1 MSRKTIADI
10 IQTNNS
16 PVSKIPGTKRSSANR
31 KRLTIGSAKLTKPK
45 VPKITKIFSN
55 DKETTKNQQ
64 TTSAKNQSATSN
76 VVRRSEKK
84 EKNEL
89 VTRKGIIG
97 LGLVSTAEIN
107 REIALNDEKIEQR
120 GEKRYLVTEHGVKI
134 KMKKITKKRENKTK
148 NKKLKKFI
156 EHDHSLYPE
165 FLKQSLDFQRQVA
178 SIIEQAV
185 VRGFITE
192 NELLHILPHPEE
204 NVELLEDI
212 INLSEDSGA
221 PLMFDSTIEDL
232 WSFLEEDTKQK
243 ELEMINKFVDKL
255 AGDIRGEELNDD
267 TIQNYIRDVSKYP
280 VLTKEEEVEL
290 AKRIEKGDQAAKREL
305 TYSNLKLVVHTAK
318 KYLGRNLSFLDLIQE
333 GNIGLFRAVEK
344 FDWRKGYKF
353 STYASY
359 WIDQSIRRALA
370 DQSRPVRLP
379 SHVDEKLNRY
389 KKEKRA
395 MIEELGREP
404 TPEELAERLNVDI
417 NVIYYLR
424 RISQETVSIDTMVG
438 YSEDSDTQMVETIE
452 DEQTVKPID
461 SASNQILR
469 ENLMKI
475 IDECLE
481 PREKKVI
488 MLRFGLDGTKV
499 THTLEEIGEVF
510 KVTRERV
517 RQIEEAAL
525 NKIRQ
530 HKDSYKL
537 IDFLQGLKPQAF
549 SSLTYKKNVQIYTT
563 LPLNKK
569 LTLEQLVEIL
579 VGQILTKGYS
589 LFFLKGKMGSGKTT
603 LVQKVCE
610 QINTTEPATSPTYN
624 TIQVYPL
631 ANQSPARQ
639 AGHFEG
645 VTHID
650 LHRIKQLFDNDLV
663 WLEEELTKTEQI
675 VFVEW
680 PDKLLKKTSFLQ
692 FLGRRYL
699 IIEAKVGKK
708 HDHYFRL
715 KEK

>member
-1 MSRKTIADI
+1 MSRKTIAEI
-10 IQTNNS
+10 IQTDNS
-16 PVSKIPGTKRSSANR
+16 PVSKIPGAKRSSANR
-31 KRLTIGSAKLTKPK
+31 KRLTIGSAKQTKPK

-55 DKETTKNQQ
+55 DKETRKNQQ
-64 TTSAKNQSATSN
+64 TASAKNQSATSN

-192 NELLHILPHPEE
+192 NELLHILPRPEE

-232 WSFLEEDTKQK
+232 WSSLEEDTKQK
-243 ELEMINKFVDKL
+243 QLEMINKFVDKL
-255 AGDIRGEELNDD
+255 AGDIQGEELNDD

-469 ENLMKI
+469 EHLMKI

-650 LHRIKQLFDNDLV
+650 LHRIKQLSDNDLV

>member
-1 MSRKTIADI
+1 MSRKTIAEI
-10 IQTNNS
+10 IQTDNS

-31 KRLTIGSAKLTKPK
+31 KRLTIGSAKQTKPK

-55 DKETTKNQQ
+55 DKETRKNQQ
-64 TTSAKNQSATSN
+64 TASAKNQSATSN
-76 VVRRSEKK
+76 VARRSEKK

-192 NELLHILPHPEE
+192 NELLHILPRPEE

-243 ELEMINKFVDKL
+243 QLEMINKFVDKL

-389 KKEKRA
+389 KKEKRV

-579 VGQILTKGYS
+579 VGQILTKAYS

-650 LHRIKQLFDNDLV
+650 LHRIKQLSDNDLV

>member
-76 VVRRSEKK
+76 VVRRPEKK

-631 ANQSPARQ
+631 TNQSPARQ

-650 LHRIKQLFDNDLV
+650 LHRIKQLSDNDLV

>member
-76 VVRRSEKK
+76 VVRRPEKK

-650 LHRIKQLFDNDLV
+650 LHRIKQLSDNDLV

>member
-1 MSRKTIADI
+1 MSRKTIAEI
-10 IQTNNS
+10 IQTGDS
-16 PVSKIPGTKRSSANR
+16 TVPKIPGTKRSSANR
-31 KRLTIGSAKLTKPK
+31 KRLTIGSAKQTKPK
-45 VPKITKIFSN
+45 VPKITKIFTN
-55 DKETTKNQQ
+55 DKDSVEKSQTNNTKNQSN
-64 TTSAKNQSATSN
+64 TTKTT
-76 VVRRSEKK
+76 RRSEKK

-120 GEKRYLVTEHGVKI
+120 GEKRYLLTEHGVKI

-165 FLKQSLDFQRQVA
+165 FLKQTLDFQRQVA
-178 SIIEQAV
+178 AIIEQAV

-192 NELLHILPHPEE
+192 NELLHILPRPEE

-232 WSFLEEDTKQK
+232 WSSLEEDSKQK
-243 ELEMINKFVDKL
+243 ELDMINKFVEKL
-255 AGDIRGEELNDD
+255 AGDVQGEELNDD

-280 VLTKEEEVEL
+280 VLTKEEEIEL

-424 RISQETVSIDTMVG
+424 RISQETISIDTMVG
-438 YSEDSDTQMVETIE
+438 YSEDSDTQMIETIE
-452 DEQTVKPID
+452 DDQITKPID
-461 SASNQILR
+461 SASNQVLR

-549 SSLTYKKNVQIYTT
+549 SSLTYKKNVQVPTT

-569 LTLEQLVEIL
+569 LTLEQIVEIL
-579 VGQILTKGYS
+579 VGQILTKSYS

-610 QINTTEPATSPTYN
+610 QIDTTEPATSPTYN
-624 TIQVYPL
+624 TIQVYLL

-639 AGHFEG
+639 IGHFEG
-645 VTHID
+645 VTHLD
-650 LHRIKQLFDNDLV
+650 LHRLKQLSDNDLV

-699 IIEAKVGKK
+699 IIEAKIGKK
-708 HDHYFRL
+708 QDHYFRL

>member
-1 MSRKTIADI
+1 MSRKTIAEI
-10 IQTNNS
+10 IQTDNS

-31 KRLTIGSAKLTKPK
+31 KRLTIGSAKQTKPK

-55 DKETTKNQQ
+55 DKETRKNQQ
-64 TTSAKNQSATSN
+64 TASAKNQSATSN

-192 NELLHILPHPEE
+192 NELLHILPRPEE

-243 ELEMINKFVDKL
+243 QLEMINKFVDKL

-389 KKEKRA
+389 KKEKRV

-579 VGQILTKGYS
+579 VGQILTKAYS

-650 LHRIKQLFDNDLV
+650 LHRIKQLSDNDLV

>member
-1 MSRKTIADI
+1 MSRKTIAEI
-10 IQTNNS
+10 IQTDNS

-31 KRLTIGSAKLTKPK
+31 KRLTIGSAKQTKPK

-55 DKETTKNQQ
+55 DKETRKNQQ
-64 TTSAKNQSATSN
+64 TASAKNQSATAN

-192 NELLHILPHPEE
+192 NELLHILPRPEE

-243 ELEMINKFVDKL
+243 QLEMINKFVDKL

-389 KKEKRA
+389 KKEKRV

-549 SSLTYKKNVQIYTT
+549 SSLTYKKNVQVYTT

-579 VGQILTKGYS
+579 VGQILTKAYS

-650 LHRIKQLFDNDLV
+650 LHRIKQLSDNDLV

>member
-1 MSRKTIADI
+1 MSRKTIAEI
-10 IQTNNS
+10 IQTDNS

-31 KRLTIGSAKLTKPK
+31 KRLTIGSAKQTKPK

-55 DKETTKNQQ
+55 DKETRKNQQ
-64 TTSAKNQSATSN
+64 TASAKNQSATSN
-76 VVRRSEKK
+76 VARRAEKK

-192 NELLHILPHPEE
+192 NELLHILPRPEE

-243 ELEMINKFVDKL
+243 QLEMINKFVDKL

-389 KKEKRA
+389 KKEKRV

-549 SSLTYKKNVQIYTT
+549 SSLTYKKNVQVYTT

-579 VGQILTKGYS
+579 VGQILTKAYS

-650 LHRIKQLFDNDLV
+650 LHRIKQLSDNDLV

>member
-1 MSRKTIADI
+1 MSRKTIAEI
-10 IQTNNS
+10 IQTDNS

-31 KRLTIGSAKLTKPK
+31 KRLTIGSAKQTKPK

-55 DKETTKNQQ
+55 DKETRKNQQ
-64 TTSAKNQSATSN
+64 TASAKNQSATSN
-76 VVRRSEKK
+76 VARRAEKK

-192 NELLHILPHPEE
+192 NELLHILPRPEE

-243 ELEMINKFVDKL
+243 QLEMINKFVDKL

-389 KKEKRA
+389 KKEKRV

-579 VGQILTKGYS
+579 VGQILTKAYS

-650 LHRIKQLFDNDLV
+650 LHRIKQLSDNDLV

>member
-1 MSRKTIADI
+1 MSRKTIAEI
-10 IQTNNS
+10 IQTDNS

-31 KRLTIGSAKLTKPK
+31 KRLTIGSAKQTKPK

-55 DKETTKNQQ
+55 DKETRKNQQ
-64 TTSAKNQSATSN
+64 TASAKNQSAISN
-76 VVRRSEKK
+76 VARRAEKK

-192 NELLHILPHPEE
+192 NELLHILPRPEE

-243 ELEMINKFVDKL
+243 QLEMINKFVDKL

-389 KKEKRA
+389 KKEKRV

-579 VGQILTKGYS
+579 VGQILTKAYS

-650 LHRIKQLFDNDLV
+650 LHRIKQLSDNDLV

>member
-1 MSRKTIADI
+1 MSRKTIAEI
-10 IQTNNS
+10 IQTDNS

-31 KRLTIGSAKLTKPK
+31 KRLTIGSAKQTKPK

-55 DKETTKNQQ
+55 DKETRKNQQ
-64 TTSAKNQSATSN
+64 TASAKNQSATSN
-76 VVRRSEKK
+76 VSRRAEKK

-192 NELLHILPHPEE
+192 NELLHILPRPEE

-243 ELEMINKFVDKL
+243 QLEMINKFVDKL

-389 KKEKRA
+389 KKEKRV

-549 SSLTYKKNVQIYTT
+549 SSLTYKKNVQVYTT

-579 VGQILTKGYS
+579 VGQILTKAYS

-650 LHRIKQLFDNDLV
+650 LHRIKQLSDNDLV

>member
-1 MSRKTIADI
+1 MSRKTIAEI
-10 IQTNNS
+10 IQTDNS

-31 KRLTIGSAKLTKPK
+31 KRLTIGSAKQTKPK

-55 DKETTKNQQ
+55 DKETRKNQQ
-64 TTSAKNQSATSN
+64 TASAKNQSATAN

-192 NELLHILPHPEE
+192 NELLHILPRPEE

-243 ELEMINKFVDKL
+243 QLEMINKFVDKL

-389 KKEKRA
+389 KKEKRV

-650 LHRIKQLFDNDLV
+650 LHRIKQLSDNDLV

>member
-1 MSRKTIADI
+1 MSRKTIAEI
-10 IQTNNS
+10 IQTGDS
-16 PVSKIPGTKRSSANR
+16 AIQKTPGTKRSSANR
-31 KRLTIGSAKLTKPK
+31 KRLTIGSAKQTKPK
-45 VPKITKIFSN
+45 VPKITKIFAN
-55 DKETTKNQQ
+55 DKDSSENHQTVSTKSQPAIPK
-64 TTSAKNQSATSN
+64 TAK
-76 VVRRSEKK
+76 RSEKK

-120 GEKRYLVTEHGVKI
+120 GEKRYLLTEHGVKI
-134 KMKKITKKRENKTK
+134 KMKKVTKKRENKTK

-178 SIIEQAV
+178 SVIEQAV

-232 WSFLEEDTKQK
+232 WSSLEEEARQK

-255 AGDIRGEELNDD
+255 AGDIQGEELNDD

-424 RISQETVSIDTMVG
+424 RISQETISIDTIVG
-438 YSEDSDTQMVETIE
+438 YSEDSDTQMIETIE
-452 DEQTVKPID
+452 DDQTTKPID
-461 SASNQILR
+461 SASNQVLR

-530 HKDSYKL
+530 HKESYKL

-549 SSLTYKKNVQIYTT
+549 SSLTYKKNVQVSTT

-579 VGQILTKGYS
+579 VGQILTKSYS

-603 LVQKVCE
+603 LVQEVCE
-610 QINTTEPATSPTYN
+610 QVETTEPATSPTY
-624 TIQVYPL
+624 TTVQVYPL
-631 ANQSPARQ
+631 TNQSPAKQ
-639 AGHFEG
+639 TGHFEG

-650 LHRIKQLFDNDLV
+650 LHRLKQLSENDLI
-663 WLEEELTKTEQI
+663 WLEEELTNTEQI

-699 IIEAKVGKK
+699 VIEAKIGKK
-708 HDHYFRL
+708 QDHYFRL

>member
-1 MSRKTIADI
+1 MSRKTIAEI
-10 IQTNNS
+10 IQTDNS

-31 KRLTIGSAKLTKPK
+31 KRLTIGSAKPTKPK

-55 DKETTKNQQ
+55 DKETRKNQQ
-64 TTSAKNQSATSN
+64 TASAKNQSATSN
-76 VVRRSEKK
+76 VVRRAEKK

-192 NELLHILPHPEE
+192 NELLHILPRPEE

-243 ELEMINKFVDKL
+243 QLEMINKFVDKL

-469 ENLMKI
+469 EHLMKI

-650 LHRIKQLFDNDLV
+650 LHRIKQLSDNDLV
-663 WLEEELTKTEQI
+663 WLEEELTRTEQI

>member
-16 PVSKIPGTKRSSANR
+16 LVSKIPGTKRSSANR

-650 LHRIKQLFDNDLV
+650 LHRIKQLSDNDLV

>member
-1 MSRKTIADI
+1 MSRKTIAEI
-10 IQTNNS
+10 IQTDNS

-31 KRLTIGSAKLTKPK
+31 KRLTIGSAKQTKPK

-55 DKETTKNQQ
+55 DKETRKNQQ
-64 TTSAKNQSATSN
+64 TASAKNQSATSN
-76 VVRRSEKK
+76 VARRSEKK

-192 NELLHILPHPEE
+192 NELLHILPRPEE

-243 ELEMINKFVDKL
+243 QLEMINKFVDKL

-389 KKEKRA
+389 KKEKRV

-549 SSLTYKKNVQIYTT
+549 SSLTYKKNVQVYTT

-579 VGQILTKGYS
+579 VGQILTKAYS

-650 LHRIKQLFDNDLV
+650 LHRIKQLSDNDLV

>member
-1 MSRKTIADI
+1 MSRKTIAEI
-10 IQTNNS
+10 IQTGDS
-16 PVSKIPGTKRSSANR
+16 TVPKIPGTKRSSANR
-31 KRLTIGSAKLTKPK
+31 KRLTIGSAKQTKPK
-45 VPKITKIFSN
+45 VPKITKIFTN
-55 DKETTKNQQ
+55 DKDSVEKSQTNNTKNQSN
-64 TTSAKNQSATSN
+64 TTKTT
-76 VVRRSEKK
+76 RRSEKK

-120 GEKRYLVTEHGVKI
+120 GEKRYLLTEHGVKI

-165 FLKQSLDFQRQVA
+165 FLKQTLDFQRQVA
-178 SIIEQAV
+178 AIIEQAV

-192 NELLHILPHPEE
+192 NELLHILPRPEE

-232 WSFLEEDTKQK
+232 WSSLEEDSKQK
-243 ELEMINKFVDKL
+243 ELDMINKFVEKL
-255 AGDIRGEELNDD
+255 AGDVQGEELNDD

-280 VLTKEEEVEL
+280 VLTKEEEIEL

-424 RISQETVSIDTMVG
+424 RISQETISIDTMVG
-438 YSEDSDTQMVETIE
+438 YSEDSDTQMIETIE
-452 DEQTVKPID
+452 DDQITKPID
-461 SASNQILR
+461 SASNQVLR

-549 SSLTYKKNVQIYTT
+549 SSLTYKKNVQVPTT

-569 LTLEQLVEIL
+569 LTLEQIVEIL
-579 VGQILTKGYS
+579 VGQILTKSYS

-610 QINTTEPATSPTYN
+610 QIDTTEPATSPTYN
-624 TIQVYPL
+624 TIQVYLL

-639 AGHFEG
+639 VGHFEG

-650 LHRIKQLFDNDLV
+650 LHRLKQLSDNDLA

-699 IIEAKVGKK
+699 IIEAKIGKK
-708 HDHYFRL
+708 QDHYFRL

>member
-1 MSRKTIADI
+1 MSRKTIAEI
-10 IQTNNS
+10 IQTDNS

-31 KRLTIGSAKLTKPK
+31 KRLTIGSAKQTKPK

-55 DKETTKNQQ
+55 DKETRKNQQ
-64 TTSAKNQSATSN
+64 TASAKNQSATSN
-76 VVRRSEKK
+76 VSRRAEKK

-192 NELLHILPHPEE
+192 NELLHILPRPEE

-243 ELEMINKFVDKL
+243 QLEMINKFVDKL

-389 KKEKRA
+389 KKEKRV

-650 LHRIKQLFDNDLV
+650 LHRIKQLSDNDLV

>member
-1 MSRKTIADI
+1 MSRKTIAEI
-10 IQTNNS
+10 IQTDNS

-31 KRLTIGSAKLTKPK
+31 KRLTIGSAKQTKPK

-55 DKETTKNQQ
+55 DKETRKNQQ
-64 TTSAKNQSATSN
+64 TASAKNQSATSN
-76 VVRRSEKK
+76 VSRRAEKK

-192 NELLHILPHPEE
+192 NELLHILPRPEE

-243 ELEMINKFVDKL
+243 QLEMINKFVDKL

-389 KKEKRA
+389 KKEKRV

-549 SSLTYKKNVQIYTT
+549 SSLTYKKNVQVYTT

-650 LHRIKQLFDNDLV
+650 LHRIKQLSDNDLV

>member
-1 MSRKTIADI
+1 MSRKTIAEI
-10 IQTNNS
+10 IQTGS
-16 PVSKIPGTKRSSANR
+16 STIPKIPGAKRSSANR
-31 KRLTIGSAKLTKPK
+31 KRLTIGSAKQTKLK
-45 VPKITKIFSN
+45 VPKITKIFTN
-55 DKETTKNQQ
+55 DKESSEKQQTGITKNQLNTIK
-64 TTSAKNQSATSN
+64 TT
-76 VVRRSEKK
+76 RRSEKK

-120 GEKRYLVTEHGVKI
+120 GEKRYLLTEHGVKI

-178 SIIEQAV
+178 SVIEQAV

-192 NELLHILPHPEE
+192 NELLHILPRPEE

-232 WSFLEEDTKQK
+232 WSSLEEDSKQK
-243 ELEMINKFVDKL
+243 ELDMINKFVEKL
-255 AGDIRGEELNDD
+255 AGDIQGEELNDD

-280 VLTKEEEVEL
+280 VLTKEEEIEL

-424 RISQETVSIDTMVG
+424 RISQETISIDTTIG
-438 YSEDSDTQMVETIE
+438 YSEDSDTQMIETIE
-452 DEQTVKPID
+452 DDQTTKPIE
-461 SASNQILR
+461 SASNQVLR

-530 HKDSYKL
+530 HKESYKL

-549 SSLTYKKNVQIYTT
+549 SSLTYKKNVQVSTT

-569 LTLEQLVEIL
+569 LTLEQIVEIL
-579 VGQILTKGYS
+579 VGQILTKSYS

-610 QINTTEPATSPTYN
+610 QIDTTEPATSPTYN

-639 AGHFEG
+639 IGHFEG

-650 LHRIKQLFDNDLV
+650 LHRLKQLSDNDLV

-680 PDKLLKKTSFLQ
+680 SDKLLKKTSFLQ

-699 IIEAKVGKK
+699 IIEAKIGKK
-708 HDHYFRL
+708 QDHYFRL

>member
-1 MSRKTIADI
+1 MSRKTIAEI
-10 IQTNNS
+10 IQTDNS

-31 KRLTIGSAKLTKPK
+31 KRLTIGSAKQTKPK

-55 DKETTKNQQ
+55 DKETRKNQQ
-64 TTSAKNQSATSN
+64 TASAKNQSATSN

-192 NELLHILPHPEE
+192 NELLHILPRPEE

-243 ELEMINKFVDKL
+243 QLEMINKFVDKL

-389 KKEKRA
+389 KKEKRV

-549 SSLTYKKNVQIYTT
+549 SSLTYKKNVQVYTT

-624 TIQVYPL
+624 IIQVYPL

-650 LHRIKQLFDNDLV
+650 LHRIKQLSDNDLV

>member
-1 MSRKTIADI
+1 MSRKTIAEI
-10 IQTNNS
+10 IQTDNS

-31 KRLTIGSAKLTKPK
+31 KRLTIGSAKQTKPK

-55 DKETTKNQQ
+55 DKETRKNQQ
-64 TTSAKNQSATSN
+64 TASAKNQSATAN
-76 VVRRSEKK
+76 VARRSEKK

-192 NELLHILPHPEE
+192 NELLHILPRPEE

-243 ELEMINKFVDKL
+243 QLEMINKFVDKL

-389 KKEKRA
+389 KKEKRV

-549 SSLTYKKNVQIYTT
+549 SSLTYKKNVQVYTT

-579 VGQILTKGYS
+579 VGQILTKAYS

-650 LHRIKQLFDNDLV
+650 LHRIKQLSDNDLV

>member
-1 MSRKTIADI
+1 
-10 IQTNNS
+10 
-16 PVSKIPGTKRSSANR
+16 
-31 KRLTIGSAKLTKPK
+31 
-45 VPKITKIFSN
+45 
-55 DKETTKNQQ
+55 
-64 TTSAKNQSATSN
+64 
-76 VVRRSEKK
+76 
-84 EKNEL
+84 
-89 VTRKGIIG
+89 
-97 LGLVSTAEIN
+97 
-107 REIALNDEKIEQR
+107 
-120 GEKRYLVTEHGVKI
+120 
-134 KMKKITKKRENKTK
+134 MKKITKKRENKTK

-192 NELLHILPHPEE
+192 NELLHILPRPEE

-243 ELEMINKFVDKL
+243 QLEMINKFVDKL

-389 KKEKRA
+389 KKEKRV

-650 LHRIKQLFDNDLV
+650 LHRIKQLSDNDLV

>member
-1 MSRKTIADI
+1 
-10 IQTNNS
+10 
-16 PVSKIPGTKRSSANR
+16 
-31 KRLTIGSAKLTKPK
+31 
-45 VPKITKIFSN
+45 
-55 DKETTKNQQ
+55 
-64 TTSAKNQSATSN
+64 
-76 VVRRSEKK
+76 
-84 EKNEL
+84 
-89 VTRKGIIG
+89 
-97 LGLVSTAEIN
+97 
-107 REIALNDEKIEQR
+107 
-120 GEKRYLVTEHGVKI
+120 
-134 KMKKITKKRENKTK
+134 
-148 NKKLKKFI
+148 
-156 EHDHSLYPE
+156 
-165 FLKQSLDFQRQVA
+165 
-178 SIIEQAV
+178 
-185 VRGFITE
+185 
-192 NELLHILPHPEE
+192 
-204 NVELLEDI
+204 
-212 INLSEDSGA
+212 
-221 PLMFDSTIEDL
+221 
-232 WSFLEEDTKQK
+232 
-243 ELEMINKFVDKL
+243 
-255 AGDIRGEELNDD
+255 
-267 TIQNYIRDVSKYP
+267 
-280 VLTKEEEVEL
+280 
-290 AKRIEKGDQAAKREL
+290 
-305 TYSNLKLVVHTAK
+305 
-318 KYLGRNLSFLDLIQE
+318 
-333 GNIGLFRAVEK
+333 
-344 FDWRKGYKF
+344 
-353 STYASY
+353 
-359 WIDQSIRRALA
+359 
-370 DQSRPVRLP
+370 
-379 SHVDEKLNRY
+379 
-389 KKEKRA
+389 

-631 ANQSPARQ
+631 TNQSPARQ

-650 LHRIKQLFDNDLV
+650 LHRIKQLSDNDLV

>member
-76 VVRRSEKK
+76 VVRRPEKK

-120 GEKRYLVTEHGVKI
+120 GEKRYLVTEHGIKI

-631 ANQSPARQ
+631 TNQSPARQ

-650 LHRIKQLFDNDLV
+650 LHRIKQLSDNDLV

>member
-1 MSRKTIADI
+1 MSRKTIAEI
-10 IQTNNS
+10 IQTDNS

-31 KRLTIGSAKLTKPK
+31 KRLTIGSAKQTKPK

-55 DKETTKNQQ
+55 DKETRKNQQ
-64 TTSAKNQSATSN
+64 TASAKNQSATSN
-76 VVRRSEKK
+76 VARRAEKK

-192 NELLHILPHPEE
+192 NELLHILPRPEE

-243 ELEMINKFVDKL
+243 QLEMINKFVDKL

-389 KKEKRA
+389 KKEKRV

-650 LHRIKQLFDNDLV
+650 LHRIKQLSDNDLV

>member
-1 MSRKTIADI
+1 MSRKTIAEI
-10 IQTNNS
+10 IQTDNS

-31 KRLTIGSAKLTKPK
+31 KRLTIGSAKQTKPK

-55 DKETTKNQQ
+55 DKETRKNQQ
-64 TTSAKNQSATSN
+64 TASAKNQSATSN
-76 VVRRSEKK
+76 VARRSEKK

-192 NELLHILPHPEE
+192 NELLHILPRPEE

-243 ELEMINKFVDKL
+243 QLEMINKFVDKL

-389 KKEKRA
+389 KKEKRV

-549 SSLTYKKNVQIYTT
+549 SSLTYKKNVQVYTT

-650 LHRIKQLFDNDLV
+650 LHRIKQLSDNDLV

>member
-1 MSRKTIADI
+1 MSRKTIAEI
-10 IQTNNS
+10 IQTDNS

-31 KRLTIGSAKLTKPK
+31 KRLTIGSAKQTKPK

-55 DKETTKNQQ
+55 DKETRKNQQ
-64 TTSAKNQSATSN
+64 TASAKNQSATSN
-76 VVRRSEKK
+76 VARRSEKK

-192 NELLHILPHPEE
+192 NELLHILPRPEE

-243 ELEMINKFVDKL
+243 QLEMINKFVDKL

-389 KKEKRA
+389 KKEKRV

-579 VGQILTKGYS
+579 VGQILTKAYS

-650 LHRIKQLFDNDLV
+650 LHRIKQLSDNDLV
-663 WLEEELTKTEQI
+663 WLEEELTRTEQI

>member
-76 VVRRSEKK
+76 VVRRPEKK

-650 LHRIKQLFDNDLV
+650 LHRIKQLSDNDLV

-708 HDHYFRL
+708 QDHYFRL

>member
-76 VVRRSEKK
+76 VVRRPEKK

-631 ANQSPARQ
+631 TNQSPARQ

-650 LHRIKQLFDNDLV
+650 LHRIKQLSDNDLV

-708 HDHYFRL
+708 QDHYFRL

>member
-76 VVRRSEKK
+76 VVRRPEKK

-389 KKEKRA
+389 KKR
-395 MIEELGREP
+395 
-404 TPEELAERLNVDI
+404 
-417 NVIYYLR
+417 
-424 RISQETVSIDTMVG
+424 
-438 YSEDSDTQMVETIE
+438 
-452 DEQTVKPID
+452 
-461 SASNQILR
+461 
-469 ENLMKI
+469 
-475 IDECLE
+475 
-481 PREKKVI
+481 
-488 MLRFGLDGTKV
+488 
-499 THTLEEIGEVF
+499 
-510 KVTRERV
+510 
-517 RQIEEAAL
+517 
-525 NKIRQ
+525 
-530 HKDSYKL
+530 
-537 IDFLQGLKPQAF
+537 
-549 SSLTYKKNVQIYTT
+549 
-563 LPLNKK
+563 
-569 LTLEQLVEIL
+569 
-579 VGQILTKGYS
+579 
-589 LFFLKGKMGSGKTT
+589 
-603 LVQKVCE
+603 
-610 QINTTEPATSPTYN
+610 
-624 TIQVYPL
+624 
-631 ANQSPARQ
+631 
-639 AGHFEG
+639 
-645 VTHID
+645 
-650 LHRIKQLFDNDLV
+650 
-663 WLEEELTKTEQI
+663 
-675 VFVEW
+675 
-680 PDKLLKKTSFLQ
+680 KTSYD
-692 FLGRRYL
+692 RRTRARAYT
-699 IIEAKVGKK
+699 
-708 HDHYFRL
+708 
-715 KEK
+715 

>member
-1 MSRKTIADI
+1 MSRKTIAEI
-10 IQTNNS
+10 IQTDNS

-31 KRLTIGSAKLTKPK
+31 KRLTIGSAKQTKPK

-55 DKETTKNQQ
+55 DKETRKNQQ
-64 TTSAKNQSATSN
+64 TASAKNQSATAN
-76 VVRRSEKK
+76 VARRSEKK

-192 NELLHILPHPEE
+192 NELLHILPRPEE

-243 ELEMINKFVDKL
+243 QLEMINKFVDKL

-389 KKEKRA
+389 KKEKRV

-650 LHRIKQLFDNDLV
+650 LHRIKQLSDNDLV